1 MKSFKQY
8 EAELQEFAFLRKA
21 VAFVKNKI
29 KSALSSLGFGKK
41 VRIPLTRSQMT
52 EEVDI
57 KSRLGYYS
65 EYVTAYNIALILK
78 SLNAR
83 LTPSSMPDKLRA
95 MYEQKKAELLKLDPP
110 ADEMARQE
118 SAGKAMAQQI
128 VDDIKAN
135 VEDFPFLTFDVELTG
150 DSGKGVTKADLV
162 LTVTKD
168 SKKQVVDKIMASLK
182 AYKTS
187 SINLSN
193 STYLSLIKT
202 LFYDAGSSL
211 PTKSDEFVKKFI
223 RDFGSSDDIKR
234 LLELQGIIGTKMQQ
248 GADKPAARKEAKA
261 SHGEVI
267 EVISRIFAKY
277 YKTHKKEIN
286 ERMLTM
292 LGFDGEDDFYAAIG
306 AAGKQKVL
314 SSRNS
319 QELRDMIAQLSAG
332 FDLTIER
339 NGNTNNANILF
350 KAPNGDTITKANITF
365 ADTGGPKPLGKTN
378 TFVDFKRFL
387 KK

>member
-8 EAELQEFAFLRKA
+8 DTELQEFAFLRKA
-21 VAFVKNKI
+21 IAFVKNKI
-29 KSALSSLGFGKK
+29 KSALASISFGKK
-41 VRIPLTRSQMT
+41 VRIPLSGKTLS
-52 EEVDI
+52 EEVDM

-65 EYVTAYNIALILK
+65 EFVTAYHIAEIL
-78 SLNAR
+78 SSNNAR
-83 LTPSSMPDKLRA
+83 LTSSSSPDKLRSSA
-95 MYEQKKAELLKLDPP
+95 EQKKAELLKLNPP

-128 VDDIKAN
+128 VNDIQAN
-135 VEDFPFLTFDVELTG
+135 VEDFQFLTFDIELTG
-150 DSGKGVTKADLV
+150 DTGKGVTKADLV

-182 AYKTS
+182 SYKTS
-187 SINLSN
+187 AINLSN

-202 LFYDAGSSL
+202 LFYDSGSNL
-211 PTKSDEFVKKFI
+211 PSKSEEFVKKFI
-223 RDFGSSDDIKR
+223 KDFGSAEDIKR
-234 LLELQGIIGTKMQQ
+234 LLELQGIIGAKMQQ
-248 GADKPAARKEAKA
+248 GAAKDAARKEAKA

-286 ERMLTM
+286 ERMLKM

-350 KAPNGDTITKANITF
+350 KAPNGDVITKANITF
-365 ADTGGPKPLGKTN
+365 ADTGGAKPLGKTN